1 VPGQTR
7 PAAEG
12 PRSLAEDVCLVLVA
26 QGASHG
32 WAVGTL
38 LAPDGEIGRIWSL
51 SRPLTYRALEQLADK
66 GLLKRKGEAK
76 ATGRERQ
83 VLSVT
88 PRGKRVA
95 AEWLAAPVE
104 HLREVRTDLLLKLA
118 LRERAGLDV
127 EELLTAQ
134 ERAFDDRITSLTTGT
149 PAPDLVTLWR
159 RESAR
164 AVRRFLTAARRGAL
178 VPDDPPPP
186 RLKLSARNQLTATVS
201 AIVVGE
207 VMATVRTTLAD
218 GQNITAAITKDSVR
232 ELDLVVGD
240 EVVVVVKSTEVMIGK
255 A

>member
-1 VPGQTR
+1 VAGSSRSASDAPL
-7 PAAEG
+7 
-12 PRSLAEDVCLVLVA
+12 SLAEHVCLVLVA

-38 LAPDGEIGRIWSL
+38 LAPDGDIGRIWSL
-51 SRPLTYRALEQLADK
+51 SRPLTYRALEQLTDK
-66 GLLKRKGEAK
+66 ELVRRRGEAK

-83 VLSVT
+83 ILT
-88 PRGKRVA
+88 ATARGQRA
-95 AEWLAAPVE
+95 ATAWLDAPVE

-127 EELLTAQ
+127 ESLLMVQ
-134 ERAFDDRITSLTTGT
+134 EQVFDDRITSLTTGT
-149 PAPDLVTLWR
+149 TAPDLVSLWR

-164 AVRRFLTAARRGAL
+164 AVRRFLTAARSGAL
-178 VPDDPPPP
+178 EPVELPPP
-186 RLKLSARNQLTATVS
+186 RLRLSARNQLVGTVS
-201 AIVVGE
+201 AISVGE
-207 VMATVRTTLAD
+207 VMATVRATLGD
-218 GQNITAAITKDSVR
+218 GQNITAAITTESVR